1 MRKLTLQE
9 WADEKGI
16 HVKTAR
22 IRFNKWLID
31 GAERDEFNKIVV
43 YLYKTQEEIDIE
55 RHDEIYMDRIRKAAE
70 IRKEIDALQNI
81 SQATTP
87 TQPPSPPPPPE
98 KTPEQIE
105 KEQMIREIQETQMIR
120 PDRIS
125 KKEPKVI
132 IPSTLEWEALKE
144 ENVKRCR
151 ELVIPYTKTFTALSR
166 ECWWTQESLSQY
178 IDEYERTKGKITVS
192 DFIDILIEG
201 NKEFDEFV
209 EREFCSHPDTP
220 LEEQPIEVSKL
231 RAIIDLAEKH
241 HMDHDLVRYFFEKT
255 ECPALQGDDIVL
267 DFLRQYPAKDL
278 ETYANDI
285 QYPSPVV

>member
-1 MRKLTLQE
+1 MRKLTLTE
-9 WADEKGI
+9 WAIDNKVHYNTAKNRFKAGKIPGAKKDEYNRI
-16 HVKTAR
+16 FVYVDKT
-22 IRFNKWLID
+22 L
-31 GAERDEFNKIVV
+31 
-43 YLYKTQEEIDIE
+43 EEKDLA
-55 RHDEIYMDRIRKAAE
+55 IYVSLFWPI
-70 IRKEIDALQNI
+70 
-81 SQATTP
+81 QAP
-87 TQPPSPPPPPE
+87 PPPPPE